1 MKALLLTIAILA
13 LLFGLGWLS
22 YRSGDGSASV
32 TIDTDKVKADTS
44 AAVEKGKELVEDG
57 VDKLKSQA
65 EDETVPAKDPEESR
79 LEPAASSNP

>member
-1 MKALLLTIAILA
+1 MKAFLLTVVILA

-22 YRSGDGSASV
+22 YTSGDGSASV

-57 VDKLKSQA
+57 VDKLKSKA
-65 EDETVPAKDPEESR
+65 ENEPDPSKDPEDSQ
-79 LEPAASSNP
+79 LQPATSSNP